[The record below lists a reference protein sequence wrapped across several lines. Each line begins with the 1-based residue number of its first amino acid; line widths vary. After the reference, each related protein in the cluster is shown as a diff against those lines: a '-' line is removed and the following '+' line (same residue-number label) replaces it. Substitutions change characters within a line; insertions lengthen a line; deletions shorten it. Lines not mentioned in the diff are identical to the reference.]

1 MLIKYEI
8 LKDTL
13 EKILLSRNVLKEDA
27 RSLAEIFANNSL
39 DGVYSHGANR
49 FPRLIEY
56 MDKGEVN
63 PTTKPKIE
71 LEIGSLCK
79 MNGNLGIGP
88 LNAKI
93 AMDKACDLA
102 KVHGIGLV
110 MLGNT
115 NHWMRGGTYGL
126 EAANKSMIGICFSNT
141 TANMPVWGGMDPKL
155 GNNPLVISV
164 PRYNGKHVVCDMAIS
179 QYSYGKVEQ
188 TRLLGKQLP
197 YPGGFDSNGNLT
209 CDPTELEKTKRFLPI
224 GYWKGSGLSLVLDL
238 IATILTGGNSVADIT
253 KLGDEVGLSQIFIA
267 IDPSKVNSSDKT
279 NNFVEKI
286 IADIKSSIPVKENGE
301 VYYPGELSAKTREE
315 NLEKGIPVVD
325 EVWAKIQSL
334 IK

>member
-1 MLIKYEI
+1 MSDFTGRTPPEI
-8 LKDTL
+8 
-13 EKILLSRNVLKEDA
+13 R
-27 RSLAEIFANNSL
+27 RR
-39 DGVYSHGANR
+39 H
-49 FPRLIEY
+49 
-56 MDKGEVN
+56 
-63 PTTKPKIE
+63 
-71 LEIGSLCK
+71 
-79 MNGNLGIGP
+79 
-88 LNAKI
+88 
-93 AMDKACDLA
+93 
-102 KVHGIGLV
+102 
-110 MLGNT
+110 
-115 NHWMRGGTYGL
+115 
-126 EAANKSMIGICFSNT
+126 
-141 TANMPVWGGMDPKL
+141 
-155 GNNPLVISV
+155 
-164 PRYNGKHVVCDMAIS
+164 
-179 QYSYGKVEQ
+179 
-188 TRLLGKQLP
+188 
-197 YPGGFDSNGNLT
+197 
-209 CDPTELEKTKRFLPI
+209 EKTKRFLPI